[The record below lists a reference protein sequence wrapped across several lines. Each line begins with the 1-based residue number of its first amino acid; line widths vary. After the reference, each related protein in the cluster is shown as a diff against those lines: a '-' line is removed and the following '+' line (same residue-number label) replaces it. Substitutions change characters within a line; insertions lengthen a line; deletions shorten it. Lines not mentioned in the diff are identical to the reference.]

1 MALQNFIQD
10 SALADEEFD
19 WCDEDENYI
28 PIPLSGGG
36 V

>member
-1 MALQNFIQD
+1 
-10 SALADEEFD
+10 LADEEFD

-36 V
+36 CKSIER